1 MVIVG
6 RCPYFIGGTNADT
19 VEYMAKVELY
29 KTSFCGYCTHARR
42 LLYSK
47 GVDVEEIDVT
57 FDASR
62 RAEMEERSNRRT
74 VPQIFIDGI
83 HVGGCDELVA
93 AERSGDLDRLL
104 GINVAEAAPEH

>member
-6 RCPYFIGGTNADT
+6 RCPYFIAWTNTDT
-19 VEYMAKVELY
+19 IEYMAKVELY

-42 LLYSK
+42 LLDSK

-57 FDASR
+57 FDAAR

-93 AERSGDLDRLL
+93 AERSGELDRLL
-104 GINVAEAAPEH
+104 GIDVAEAAPDH